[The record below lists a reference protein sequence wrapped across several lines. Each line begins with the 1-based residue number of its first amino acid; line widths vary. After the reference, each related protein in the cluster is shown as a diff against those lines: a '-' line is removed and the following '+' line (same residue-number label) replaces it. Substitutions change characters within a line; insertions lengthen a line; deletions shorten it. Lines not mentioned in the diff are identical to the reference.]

1 MFISMT
7 TQATAFQTLADPTRL
22 RILDALR
29 DGEHAVGDLVT
40 RMNAEQ
46 SGISRHLR
54 ILHSAGF
61 VRVRPDGPR
70 RLYALRPEPFQELD
84 GWLRSY
90 RSLWEKRLDRF
101 QIALAKKTQARRGKP
116 KARSAE

>member
-1 MFISMT
+1 MIICVMHH
-7 TQATAFQTLADPTRL
+7 AAAFQALGDPTRL

-29 DGEHAVGDLVT
+29 EGEQAVGDLVT
-40 RMNAEQ
+40 RMKAEQ

-54 ILHSAGF
+54 VLHNAGF

-70 RLYALRPEPFQELD
+70 RLYALRPEPFREID
-84 GWLRSY
+84 GWMRAY

-101 QIALAKKTQARRGKP
+101 EGALAKRTAARRGSG
-116 KARSAE
+116 KA

>member
-1 MFISMT
+1 MFIRMM
-7 TQATAFQTLADPTRL
+7 TQAAAFQTLADPTRL

-29 DGEHAVGDLVT
+29 EGEHAVGDLVS
-40 RMNAEQ
+40 RMKAEQ

-70 RLYALRPEPFQELD
+70 RLYALRAEPFQELD
-84 GWLRSY
+84 GWLGSY

-101 QIALAKKTQARRGKP
+101 EVALAKKTQARQGKAKTHP
-116 KARSAE
+116 TE

>member
-1 MFISMT
+1 MNQSAVF
-7 TQATAFQTLADPTRL
+7 QALADPTRL
-22 RILDALR
+22 RLLDELR

-40 RMNAEQ
+40 RMKAEQ

-61 VRVRPDGPR
+61 VRMRPDGPR

-90 RSLWEKRLDRF
+90 HSLWEGRLDQFER
-101 QIALAKKTQARRGKP
+101 ALARKTAVRRA
-116 KARSAE
+116 KAKTGSSE

>member
-1 MFISMT
+1 MMDH
-7 TQATAFQTLADPTRL
+7 AAVFQTLGDPTRL

-29 DGEHAVGDLVT
+29 EGEHAVGELVT
-40 RMNAEQ
+40 RMKAEQ

-54 ILHSAGF
+54 ILHGAGF
-61 VRVRPDGPR
+61 VRVRSDGPR

-101 QIALAKKTQARRGKP
+101 EIALARKTQARRGK
-116 KARSAE
+116 ARTDPAE